1 MSIPIEII
9 LFALRNKKLSQLKLY
24 IYLKYVSSGT
34 ILVSEKTKKIT
45 CEALNWKDSR
55 TFNSNIKWLLNQ
67 KWASYNSKTQS
78 LRIASYK
85 QVYHKIKGKKLSG
98 VRIGKEDFKT
108 FRPFIY
114 AAAITWSIKML
125 SEFNLGPER
134 IKGISNMSHKKLE
147 LNILPNEYF
156 AQIIHSNKS
165 TASRYKNAAR
175 DAKYIVVKHQLIRIK
190 LNKDLILAMKKY
202 LTSDAANTLIIK
214 GNRTYLQQADLIYS
228 NISLICLKRLKHDRN
243 EDKFILN
250 LSPFGNLK

>member
-24 IYLKYVSSGT
+24 IYLKFVSSGT
-34 ILVSEKTKKIT
+34 IHISEKTKKIT

-55 TFNSNIKWLLNQ
+55 TFNSNIEWLLNQ

-85 QVYHKIKGKKLSG
+85 QVYHKLKGRKLSG
-98 VRIGKEDFKT
+98 VRINKEDFKT

-134 IKGISNMSHKKLE
+134 IKGISNMSHNKLE

-175 DAKYIVVKHQLIRIK
+175 DAKYILIKHRLVKLK
-190 LNKDLILAMKKY
+190 LSKEFIIAMKQN
-202 LTSDAANTLIIK
+202 LTEDAANTLLIK

-228 NISLICLKRLKHDRN
+228 NISLICLKRLKYAKN
-243 EDKFILN
+243 ENKFILN
-250 LSPFGNLK
+250 FTSSKT